1 MAFQGQSYSVNYDN
15 IEMLR
20 FLGVDV
26 IFIEKE
32 GIVEKL
38 TPFTTG
44 LGIALVHSQ
53 EFYAEYAEM
62 LADEALTYHGNMGIL
77 TDFDATDINIGLK
90 IKGPVRKSATQPMWI
105 RKGLTV
111 PKRLG
116 IDVQTLQYRL
126 IFGR

>member
-1 MAFQGQSYSVNYDN
+1 MAFQRQPYSVNYDN

-44 LGIALVHSQ
+44 LRHRIGS
-53 EFYAEYAEM
+53 
-62 LADEALTYHGNMGIL
+62 LAGIL
-77 TDFDATDINIGLK
+77 RRICGDACGRALDLSWEYRNIDG
-90 IKGPVRKSATQPMWI
+90 
-105 RKGLTV
+105 
-111 PKRLG
+111 
-116 IDVQTLQYRL
+116 
-126 IFGR
+126 F